1 MKLTRKSSFT
11 GIERSLEIDVAEEQ
25 MVLWQSGVVIQTAMP
40 NLTSDEREFIL
51 TGITAE
57 EWNDEF
63 GSDE

>member
-11 GIERSLEIDVAEEQ
+11 GIEHTLEIDVTEEQ